1 MTLQDIHSPA
11 DLKALSVDQLKD
23 LATPLRDALL
33 QKLSRHGGHA
43 GPNLGALELTLAL
56 HYVLDLPTDKI
67 VYDVSHQSYVHKM
80 LTGRMEAFTDPAKYD
95 DVTGYTNPAES
106 PTDLFNIGHTS
117 TSVSLA
123 GGLATARELRG
134 ENYRIAVVIGDGS
147 LSGGEAFE
155 GLDHASAIKGNFII
169 IVNDNQMSI
178 AENHGGIYENL
189 ALLRRTDGQAPCNLF
204 KAMGL
209 DYRYVAYGN
218 DVATLVGAL
227 EEVKDLDHPVVL
239 HVNTQKGKGF
249 APAEADRERFH
260 FSGPFDRNTGAS
272 LSVGTEPSY
281 AELTAS
287 YLLKMMHDDPTV
299 AVITA
304 GTPGVLEFGPER
316 RAQAGRRFIDVGIA
330 EQEAVAL
337 ASGIAK
343 GGGKPYFGVVSSFLQ
358 RAYDQLSQDLAL
370 NGSPAVIGIYY
381 GSVLGMTDA
390 THLGWFDIPLVSN
403 IPNIVYLAPTCIE
416 EHMAMLDWAMNQS
429 KHPVAL
435 RLPGGK
441 LISTGKKYPA
451 DYSDLNA
458 YMVGHRG
465 SQVALIG
472 AGTFYPLAEQVAQA
486 LKAEGIDATVINP
499 RFLSGLDTP
508 LLDELTEDHTLVV
521 TIEDGIL
528 DGGFGEKVARYYG
541 PTDMKVRCYG
551 LKKEFADRY
560 GYADILQANR
570 LTSPQIVKDILDI
583 IK

>member
-23 LATPLRDALL
+23 LATPMRDALL

>member
-1 MTLQDIHSPA
+1 
-11 DLKALSVDQLKD
+11 
-23 LATPLRDALL
+23 
-33 QKLSRHGGHA
+33 
-43 GPNLGALELTLAL
+43 

-80 LTGRMEAFTDPAKYD
+80 LTGRMDAFTDPAKYD

-134 ENYRIAVVIGDGS
+134 EDYRIAVVIGDGS

-189 ALLRRTDGQAPCNLF
+189 ALLRQTDGQAACNLF
-204 KAMGL
+204 KSMGL
-209 DYRYVAYGN
+209 DYRYIAYGN
-218 DVATLVGAL
+218 DLPTLVKAL
-227 EEVKDLDHPVVL
+227 EEVKDLDHPIVL

-249 APAEADRERFH
+249 APAEADREHFH
-260 FSGPFDRNTGAS
+260 FSGPFERNTGAS
-272 LSVGTEPSY
+272 LSVNTESSY

-316 RAQAGRRFIDVGIA
+316 RAQAGRQFIDVGIA

-370 NGSPAVIGIYY
+370 NNSPAVIGIYY
-381 GSVLGMTDA
+381 GSILGMTDA
-390 THLGWFDIPLVSN
+390 THLGWFDIALVSN
-403 IPNIVYLAPTCIE
+403 IPNMVYLAPTCAE
-416 EHMAMLDWAMNQS
+416 EHMAMLDWAMNQDRY
-429 KHPVAL
+429 PVAL

-441 LISTGKKYPA
+441 LLSTGRKYPT

-521 TIEDGIL
+521 TIEDGVL
-528 DGGFGEKVARYYG
+528 DGGFGEKIARYYG

-551 LKKEFADRY
+551 VKKEFADRY
-560 GYADILQANR
+560 GYSDMLEANR